1 MKEQTLFRKIEASA
15 SLLKALKKMDAI
27 DKKLLLV
34 FTNDNFL
41 GVLSIGDIQRA
52 IINNT
57 PLDTSISKIM
67 RKVFLFVSPEDN
79 TETIKQK
86 MLQHRTECMPVIDSA
101 GLLKDVIFWE
111 EMFQETRKHLIK
123 KFKLPVVIMAGGQ
136 GTRLRPLTHVL
147 PKPLIPI
154 NDRTIIEHI
163 MDRFVEIGCEDFI
176 ISLNYKA
183 DFIKDYITHYIPKKY
198 NISFIQEEK
207 PLGTGG
213 SLFFLKDL
221 IKSTFF
227 VSNCDI
233 IIDQD
238 LSDILDFHFDNKN
251 DLTMVAALKHFNIPY
266 GTIETGEKGKLIRIT
281 EKPDITYKVNSGL
294 YILEPHLLNLVSDN
308 IHLNF
313 PDFIEQ
319 ISLSGKNIGVFP
331 VSENSW
337 TDVGDWK
344 EYLRIS
350 HIGYDESTPH
360 R

>member
-1 MKEQTLFRKIEASA
+1 MKEQTLYRKIESDV
-15 SLLKALKKMDAI
+15 SILIALKKMDAI

-34 FTNDNFL
+34 FANNNFL

-57 PLDTSISKIM
+57 PLDTPINKIM
-67 RKVFLFVSPEDN
+67 RKVFLYVGPDDN
-79 TETIKQK
+79 TEVIREK
-86 MLQHRTECMPVIDSA
+86 MLLHRTEFMPVVDSK
-101 GLLKDVIFWE
+101 GSLIDVIFWE
-111 EMFQETRKHLIK
+111 ELFQETRQHITK

-136 GTRLRPLTHVL
+136 GSRLRPLTHVL

-154 NDRTIIEHI
+154 NDKTIIEHI

-183 DFIKDYITHYIPKKY
+183 EFIKDYITHYIPKKY

-213 SLFFLKDL
+213 SLYLLRDL
-221 IKSTFF
+221 VKNTFF

-238 LSDILDFHFDNKN
+238 LTDILEFHFDNKN
-251 DLTMVAALKHFNIPY
+251 DLTIVAALKHLKIPY
-266 GTIETGEKGKLIRIT
+266 GTIETAEKGKLIKIT
-281 EKPDITYKVNSGL
+281 EKPDITFKVNSGL
-294 YILEPHLLNLVSDN
+294 YILEPNLLELVSEN
-308 IHLNF
+308 LHLNF
-313 PDFIEQ
+313 TDFIDQ
-319 ISLSGKNIGVFP
+319 LSASGKNIGVFP

-350 HIGYDESTPH
+350 HIGDDENTPH